1 MELDCRLPIQF
12 SIEGKMSVLIKI
24 HILLYTLGSQKLISP
39 INWSCER
46 NLVLEGLQLLNLI
59 LR

>member
-12 SIEGKMSVLIKI
+12 SIEGIMSVLIKI

-46 NLVLEGLQLLNLI
+46 NLDWRVCSF
-59 LR
+59 